1 MGRSTS
7 GVDLELK
14 QSGAVVLENPSDD
27 ADVPASKL
35 AEAPGRAGVVE
46 NEVVFMI
53 IGLVVHMAPIL
64 LSIDYL

>member
-1 MGRSTS
+1 M
-7 GVDLELK
+7 
-14 QSGAVVLENPSDD
+14 ENPSDD